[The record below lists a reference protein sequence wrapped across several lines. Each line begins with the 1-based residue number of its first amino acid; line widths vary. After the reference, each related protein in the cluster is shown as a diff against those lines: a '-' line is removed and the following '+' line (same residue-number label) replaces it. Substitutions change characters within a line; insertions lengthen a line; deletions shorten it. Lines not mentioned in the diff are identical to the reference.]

1 MNNPVL
7 VVMAAGL
14 GSRYGGL
21 KQMDPMGPCGQFIID
36 YSLYDAVK
44 AGFKKVIFIIK
55 EENREAF
62 EETIG
67 SRVRGSI
74 EVEYVYQRANDIPEG
89 FSIPEGRVKPWG
101 TGHAVYAAR
110 DVVKEPFAVINAD
123 DFYGFGCFKVLYDYL
138 SKVDVNS
145 SEFMLAGF
153 LVENTLTEHGTV
165 ARGVCETSA
174 DGYLTGIT
182 ERTKIEKR
190 PYGAAFTEDGG
201 ETWTDIPAGT
211 VVSMNTWGFTP
222 ALFAEMAAE
231 FPKFLEND
239 VPKNPLKAE
248 FFLPFVVDK
257 MISDNS
263 ARVSVIDTGE
273 KWYGVTYQEDKP
285 VVQAAI
291 RKLIDEGKY
300 PENLWAK

>member
-21 KQMDPMGPCGQFIID
+21 KQMDPMGPGGQFIID
-36 YSLYDAVK
+36 YSLYDAVR

-55 EENREAF
+55 EENRTAF

-67 SRVRGSI
+67 SRVRDFI
-74 EVEYVYQRANDIPEG
+74 EVEYIYQRADDIPDG
-89 FSIPEGRVKPWG
+89 FAIPEGRVKPWG
-101 TGHAVYAAR
+101 TGHAVYSAR
-110 DVVKEPFAVINAD
+110 NAVKEPFAVINAD

-138 SKVDVNS
+138 STVDVNS
-145 SEFMLAGF
+145 SDFMLAGF
-153 LVENTLTEHGTV
+153 RVENTLTEHGTV

-190 PYGAAFTEDGG
+190 PCGAAFTEDDGA
-201 ETWTDIPAGT
+201 TWTDIPAGT

-222 ALFAEMAAE
+222 ALFAEMAVE
-231 FPKFLEND
+231 FPQFLENN

-248 FFLPFVVDK
+248 FYLPFVVDR
-257 MISDNS
+257 MIADNT
-263 ARVSVIDTGE
+263 ARVRVIDTGE
-273 KWYGVTYQEDKP
+273 KWYGVTYQDDKP

-291 RKLIDEGKY
+291 RTLVEEGKY
-300 PENLWAK
+300 PEELWVK